1 MRFQGEDCVL
11 NMASYFNRN
20 DVSLNATLW
29 VRSPLGESARYRQPW
44 LRFSH
49 SLPMADNEHLR
60 AWLRAVAAGKPVEPL
75 TLPGP
80 VRQVHKI
87 DTANADEITLVFQY
101 DHAPEPIWWAWDITS
116 PLLIRL
122 DIPSAEFANLITVFD
137 QVEWSFY

>member
-1 MRFQGEDCVL
+1 M

-29 VRSPLGESARYRQPW
+29 VRPLAGESDRYRQPW

-49 SLPMADNEHLR
+49 SLPMADNAALR
-60 AWLRAVAAGKPVEPL
+60 HWLRAVAAGHPVEPL
-75 TLPGP
+75 PLPGP

-87 DTANADEITLVFQY
+87 NTANADEISLGLQY
-101 DHAPEPIWWAWDITS
+101 DHSPEPRWWAWDITS
-116 PLLIRL
+116 PLQIRL
-122 DIPSAEFANLITVFD
+122 DIPRAEFANLITVFD